1 VTTRA
6 QAARRPMLAALPRF
20 SQQVNRVLTWLILAL
35 FVVWVVGNFL
45 HSPEQF
51 VSVLLLGITL
61 GAIYALV
68 ALGYTLVYG
77 IIELINF
84 ANGDV
89 FMLGTMV
96 TITVSSGWL
105 GLNGSQAWYE
115 TVPFVLLALVAA
127 MAVCAALNVSIER
140 IAYRPLRNA
149 PKLAPLITAIG
160 MSFLLQNIGAAIWG
174 FNERPL
180 TPNGSSILPAN
191 TLFKVGGV
199 PYQAKSLIVVLT
211 TIPVLLLLRY
221 LVQSTKSGKAMRAV
235 AQDMDASRMMGIDV
249 DRTIAFTFALG
260 GALAGAA
267 GTLFVMFQ
275 TSTRFDLGFQLGLFA
290 FTAAVLGGIGNLTG
304 AALGAL
310 LIGLIQAFNEGFSW
324 HTPGSDWT
332 QSITFAIL
340 ILVLVFR
347 PQGLLGEAVTDRA

>member
-1 VTTRA
+1 
-6 QAARRPMLAALPRF
+6 MLAALPRF
-20 SQQVNRVLTWLILAL
+20 SQQINRVLTGVVLAL
-35 FVVWVVGNFL
+35 VLIWVVGNFV
-45 HSPEQF
+45 HAPKQF
-51 VSVLLLGITL
+51 ISVLLLGITL

-84 ANGDV
+84 AHGDV

-96 TITVSSGWL
+96 TITVANGWL
-105 GLNGSQAWYE
+105 GLDGSQAWYV
-115 TVPFVLLALVAA
+115 TVPFVLVTLVAA
-127 MAVCAALNVSIER
+127 MAFCGGLNVAIER

-160 MSFLLQNIGAAIWG
+160 MSFLLQNVGAAIWG

-180 TPNGSSILPAN
+180 TSNGESIFPAD
-191 TLFKVGGV
+191 TLFSVGGF
-199 PYQAKSLIVVLT
+199 PYRAKSLIVVLI
-211 TIPVLLLLRY
+211 TIPVLLALVY
-221 LVQSTKSGKAMRAV
+221 LVRSTKPGKAMRAV

-267 GTLFVMFQ
+267 GLLFVMFQ
-275 TSTRFDLGFQLGLFA
+275 TSTRFDLGFQLGLYA

-310 LIGLIQAFNEGFSW
+310 FIGLIQAFNEGLAW

-332 QSITFAIL
+332 ESIIFAIL

-347 PQGLLGEAVTDRA
+347 PQGLLGEATADRA

>member
-1 VTTRA
+1 MTTRA

-20 SQQVNRVLTWLILAL
+20 SQQVNRVLTWVVVAL
-35 FVVWVVGNFL
+35 FLIWIVGNIL
-45 HSPEQF
+45 SAPEQF
-51 VSVLLLGITL
+51 ISVLLLGISL

-84 ANGDV
+84 AHGDV

-96 TITVSSGWL
+96 TITVANGWL
-105 GLNGSQAWYE
+105 GLDGSQAWYL
-115 TVPFVLLALVAA
+115 TIPLVLVTLLAA
-127 MAVCAALNVSIER
+127 MAFCGGLNVAVER
-140 IAYRPLRNA
+140 VAYRPLRNA

-160 MSFLLQNIGAAIWG
+160 MSFLLQNVGAAIWG

-180 TPNGSSILPAN
+180 TANGDSIFPAD
-191 TLFKVGGV
+191 TLFSIGGV
-199 PYQAKSLIVVLT
+199 PYRAKSLIVVLI
-211 TIPVLLLLRY
+211 TIPVLLALVY
-221 LVQSTKSGKAMRAV
+221 LVRNTKPGKAMRAV

-267 GTLFVMFQ
+267 GLLFVMFQ
-275 TSTRFDLGFQLGLFA
+275 TSTRFDLGFQLGLYA

-310 LIGLIQAFNEGFSW
+310 LIGLIQAFNEGLSW

-332 QSITFAIL
+332 ESIIFAIL

-347 PQGLLGEAVTDRA
+347 PQGLLGEATADRA

>member
-6 QAARRPMLAALPRF
+6 QTARRQMLAALPRF
-20 SQQVNRVLTWLILAL
+20 SQQVNRVLTWVVVAL
-35 FVVWVVGNFL
+35 FLIWIVGNIL
-45 HSPEQF
+45 SAPEQF
-51 VSVLLLGITL
+51 ISVLLLGISL

-84 ANGDV
+84 AHGDV

-96 TITVSSGWL
+96 TITVANGWL
-105 GLNGSQAWYE
+105 GLDGSQAWYV
-115 TVPFVLLALVAA
+115 TTPLVLVTLLAA
-127 MAVCAALNVSIER
+127 MAFCGGLNVAVER
-140 IAYRPLRNA
+140 VAYRPLRNA

-160 MSFLLQNIGAAIWG
+160 MSFLLQNVGAAIWG

-180 TPNGSSILPAN
+180 TATGDSIFPAD
-191 TLFKVGGV
+191 TLFSIGGV
-199 PYQAKSLIVVLT
+199 PYRAKSLIVVLI
-211 TIPVLLLLRY
+211 TIPVLLALVY
-221 LVQSTKSGKAMRAV
+221 LVRNTKPGKAMRAV

-267 GTLFVMFQ
+267 GLLFVMFQ
-275 TSTRFDLGFQLGLFA
+275 TSTRFDLGFQLGLYA

-310 LIGLIQAFNEGFSW
+310 LIGLIQAFNEGLSW

-332 QSITFAIL
+332 ESIIFAIL

-347 PQGLLGEAVTDRA
+347 PQGLLGEATADRA